1 MIRVPP
7 QLWRI
12 CCDSEWDSEIW
23 KQILCKCQVRQQPEY
38 LEHDERGEL
47 TRIKKSFQL
56 YPSTQTV
63 NQTSVSCSGNP
74 GCDWGAEPPSSHSA
88 LSRHGPWPRTGAG
101 QGGVPGQEDV
111 QGGAAGRHE
120 DLHQASLPAEEEDQ
134 GAAGREAPAES
145 ELGQRPVSPGRGGGR
160 DQPGGGPGGGAGHCR
175 QLQADLLARSL
186 IRVKVNYCDTEARAA
201 PPSLLQ
207 REAAVS
213 TNLLITLL
221 IIPSGAGPGQWHVSV
236 THNGLTTEAGTGWHS
251 LLLTFAA
258 CSQCE
263 DWWPCAAQFSK
274 YQNDFLDLLGMRPE
288 FLGGVKPWRLSA
300 ACASPPSFISRDI
313 RVSRIWRMVG
323 PGWDELRVL
332 MQQPSMMSRWLRFYG
347 SSVAPPLPI
356 RVQGCLCSGHS
367 SQRHRKDIWTISLQ
381 IMKGNEV

>member
-23 KQILCKCQVRQQPEY
+23 KQILCKCQVRQRPEY

-74 GCDWGAEPPSSHSA
+74 GCDWGAEPPCSHSA

-120 DLHQASLPAEEEDQ
+120 DLHQASLPTEEEDQ
-134 GAAGREAPAES
+134 GAARREAPAES

-207 REAAVS
+207 SEAAVS
-213 TNLLITLL
+213 ANLLITLL
-221 IIPSGAGPGQWHVSV
+221 IIRSGAGPGQWHVSV
-236 THNGLTTEAGTGWHS
+236 CQSHIMAWPLRLARGDIPSSWHS
-251 LLLTFAA
+251 QLALNVRT
-258 CSQCE
+258 
-263 DWWPCAAQFSK
+263 DGRVRH
-274 YQNDFLDLLGMRPE
+274 N
-288 FLGGVKPWRLSA
+288 SA
-300 ACASPPSFISRDI
+300 NTKMTS
-313 RVSRIWRMVG
+313 
-323 PGWDELRVL
+323 
-332 MQQPSMMSRWLRFYG
+332 
-347 SSVAPPLPI
+347 
-356 RVQGCLCSGHS
+356 
-367 SQRHRKDIWTISLQ
+367 WTC
-381 IMKGNEV
+381 